1 MQLLEVK
8 NDIAKIIYNPTENH
22 LLPSDFL
29 LIEDANQK
37 VVAQIINTETIAD
50 SNNCLAILRLSLAID
65 NDDNISLYNG
75 YIPAKTSRIIY
86 IHSDEIM
93 ELIKGDGMNIYFGNL
108 SNHPS
113 CYVKPSISFLNDN
126 LYIQSDRP
134 AQTEVIIN
142 NIISELKNK
151 KQNVLLLDFNGKY
164 NNLEDAVRI
173 KITEDFKLPLN
184 IDAFNTILE
193 YETSDCSLDDKT
205 LIQSIILELREYIQ
219 TLPDKYLPFTLFKQ
233 VVNNEFISS
242 PSYGL
247 MYFRNKLWQYA
258 QDNIFAENNE
268 DFDVIDS
275 LFPKSN
281 IVVVDAS
288 LMDPKW
294 YQFVVQ
300 TILSMVQKT
309 CYFIFSLNDVRM
321 DKKSIIGMYNKP
333 NIIPVVS
340 TSYESYYTPILKS
353 VCRNQILCKPS
364 NYYEEKDTYAVLL
377 NRMNADEMVLY
388 GESTLYLTLP
398 VDLKEFTPSTPDD
411 VIVQEIKKDVDKLL
425 SSSHTVIPPEAV
437 VQHLVPTATINNY
450 EIVEDDE
457 LTDSDLDFL
466 DEALNEANS
475 SKTDVAEDSNFESE
489 EDETKYEMFSPVD
502 EDENEE
508 QINETNTSVQ
518 VEDINSAENESVLDT
533 KGEDDDIVYVDN
545 DEITPID
552 DVISGITE
560 KLEENASMAS
570 EQQEDEADYD
580 EAEYQEAEQLQGDEL
595 EENKEEKAEV
605 LEINENINL
614 KKPVELPLYET
625 DLTQEI
631 SKDELPFK
639 IGDYVYH
646 PKHGKGVIEGFANY
660 SNKILFCQIEFE
672 NVGRRILD
680 PRIAG
685 IEKIS

>member
-65 NDDNISLYNG
+65 NDDNIALYNG

-93 ELIKGDGMNIYFGNL
+93 ELIKGSGMNIYFGNL

-134 AQTEVIIN
+134 NQTEIIIN

-411 VIVQEIKKDVDKLL
+411 LVVQEIKKDVDKLL

-437 VQHLVPTATINNY
+437 VQHLVPTATISNY

-466 DEALNEANS
+466 DEALNEANASAVNVVENS
-475 SKTDVAEDSNFESE
+475 SSE
-489 EDETKYEMFSPVD
+489 TSEDETKYEMFSPV
-502 EDENEE
+502 EEESNQAESEEVELLEQDENISSELE
-508 QINETNTSVQ
+508 S
-518 VEDINSAENESVLDT
+518 DIT
-533 KGEDDDIVYVDN
+533 VDN
-545 DEITPID
+545 EEVVPESDDEITPID
-552 DVISGITE
+552 DVINGITE
-560 KLEENASMAS
+560 RFEETGTIDSVQQNDETPDDADNDEDVQVQPEVEE
-570 EQQEDEADYD
+570 EQEQE
-580 EAEYQEAEQLQGDEL
+580 
-595 EENKEEKAEV
+595 V
-605 LEINENINL
+605 PVVNENINL

-631 SKDELPFK
+631 AKDELPFK